1 MFDVNKNENFGKV
14 SHAVPSQADI
24 PLLANAC
31 LVLQVEKQMGSKGT
45 RGKTTAKEGS
55 VSATMAA
62 TIKAEDRTLLDLCR
76 GSKIANARLP
86 HKVPVFLIFLPNSQM
101 SGQFTTLA
109 MQSLSKAY
117 WKHIAVA
124 KRQAE
129 VATEQIG
136 LRSAVSGTIV
146 SADKLT
152 T

>member
-1 MFDVNKNENFGKV
+1 MQASKLWNPQIPQQRKHKN
-14 SHAVPSQADI
+14 
-24 PLLANAC
+24 
-31 LVLQVEKQMGSKGT
+31 
-45 RGKTTAKEGS
+45 

-136 LRSAVSGTIV
+136 LRSA
-146 SADKLT
+146 ARLYLLT
-152 T
+152 NLPHESNTENTSHM